1 MKPSDPQDK
10 PLSEHLE
17 DLRGVLWRCILVW
30 AVTSIVAFCCKDFL
44 FAVVF
49 APTKSDFGIFRG
61 LTWLADYLHWDSL
74 RPSDHTPSFIATE
87 LTAQFMTHLT
97 VSLAAGFVVSSP
109 YLIAKLYGFVAPAL
123 TLTEKRFSVRLTAAG
138 SVLFWLGVLLNYF
151 IIFPFAYR
159 FLSTYQVQPDVVN
172 QITISSYISLFLV
185 LSLLMGVL
193 FELPVLAYFL
203 TRMGLLS
210 AQTMRHYRKHAF
222 VAILIIAAVI
232 TPTGDAV
239 TLLLVALPI
248 YALYLLSIL
257 VARRTQTR
265 IDAKK
270 TI

>member
-1 MKPSDPQDK
+1 M
-10 PLSEHLE
+10 
-17 DLRGVLWRCILVW
+17 
-30 AVTSIVAFCCKDFL
+30 AFCCKTPL
-44 FAVVF
+44 FAILF
-49 APTKSDFGIFRG
+49 APSRGNFCLFRAMA
-61 LTWLADYLHWDSL
+61 WLSQRLHWDAL
-74 RPSDHTPSFIATE
+74 CPADHTPSFIATE

-123 TLTEKRFSVRLTAAG
+123 TLTEKRFSVWLTVAG

-257 VARRTQTR
+257 VARRTHP
-265 IDAKK
+265 AA
-270 TI
+270 

>member
-1 MKPSDPQDK
+1 MKPADPQDK
-10 PLSEHLE
+10 PLGEHLE
-17 DLRGVLWRCILVW
+17 DLRGVLWRCIAAWGV
-30 AVTSIVAFCCKDFL
+30 ASAVAFCCKTPL
-44 FAVVF
+44 FAILF
-49 APTKSDFGIFRG
+49 APSRGNFCLFRAMA
-61 LTWLADYLHWDSL
+61 WLSQRLHWDAL
-74 RPSDHTPSFIATE
+74 CPADHTPSFIATE

-123 TLTEKRFSVRLTAAG
+123 TRTEKRFSVWLTVAG

-193 FELPVLAYFL
+193 FELPILAYFL

-257 VARRTQTR
+257 VARRTSPLT
-265 IDAKK
+265 
-270 TI
+270 